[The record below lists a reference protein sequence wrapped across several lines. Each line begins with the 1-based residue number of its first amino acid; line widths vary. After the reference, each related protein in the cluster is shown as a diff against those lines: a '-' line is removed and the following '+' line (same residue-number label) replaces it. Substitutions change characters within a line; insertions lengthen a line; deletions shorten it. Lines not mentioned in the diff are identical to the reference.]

1 MLRTAL
7 FLALVLA
14 PSCKRPPPTPMAEPL
29 VTQNTPTQV
38 PAAPVSDVPQVV
50 RNMMENFARVYFEL
64 DAHALSDDAQAARK
78 ANAEIMQK
86 VTDIKVEIQGHADER
101 GTTEYNMALGDR
113 RANQVKTYL
122 ANQGVGPSR
131 VTLVSYGE
139 EAPLD
144 VSGGER
150 AWSVNRRAEFVVTWG
165 GDSKLGSSTE

>member
-1 MLRTAL
+1 MLRTVL

-50 RNMMENFARVYFEL
+50 RNRMENFARVYFEL
-64 DAHALSDDAQAARK
+64 DAHALSDDAQAALK

-101 GTTEYNMALGDR
+101 GTTDYNLALGQKRAASVKKYLLSLGVATDR
-113 RANQVKTYL
+113 ITV
-122 ANQGVGPSR
+122 
-131 VTLVSYGE
+131 VSFGE
-139 EAPLD
+139 ERPA
-144 VSGGER
+144 SSAGGEA
-150 AWSVNRRAEFVVTWG
+150 AWSKNRRAEFRITWG
-165 GDSKLGSSTE
+165 SGASGTTN